1 MKRSR
6 IAVVSLFYGE
16 SGGAELFASEVTDR
30 LAESGEF
37 DVHVLAHR
45 WKDRTGKIAFH
56 RIDFRKWPRSLQK
69 FSLSLS
75 VRKVAAVEGFD
86 LVHTQELLDAADVV
100 TFGAPVALWPK
111 VQGKRGV
118 QLRTEVDRRIERRL
132 LLSNRLQCIL
142 ANSNQSAR
150 WLMAEYPELA
160 GRPVEVET
168 VYPGVDLQRF
178 TPPSPNERGAGR
190 AELADRFG
198 WNVSDP
204 VGLFVGN
211 YWDHKGLGTALRA
224 IRILRGKSCPVRLL
238 VMGNDRERARWLS
251 VIVGLGLAVTD
262 VAFLGE
268 VAEGREA
275 YFKASD
281 FLVLLSRFESFGTVV
296 LEALASGL
304 PVILSGRVPA
314 REILPQDAGSLIED
328 PMDFL
333 GASEAMEEWIRNP
346 AAREK
351 LASQAAQVARAY
363 SWEAAA
369 EKTAAVYRDCLA
381 RKGE

>member
-30 LAESGEF
+30 LAVSGEF

-69 FSLSLS
+69 LSLSLS

-86 LVHTQELLDAADVV
+86 LVHSHELLDVADVL

-118 QLRTEVDRRIERRL
+118 RLRTAIPRRIERRL
-132 LLSNRLQCIL
+132 LLSDRLRWIL
-142 ANSNQSAR
+142 VNSNQSAR
-150 WLMAEYPELA
+150 WLRAEYPELA
-160 GRPVEVET
+160 GRPVGVET
-168 VYPGVDLQRF
+168 VYPGVDIRRF
-178 TPPSPNERGAGR
+178 APLSPHEREAGR
-190 AELADRFG
+190 AELAGRFG
-198 WNVSDP
+198 WNASDP

-211 YWDHKGLGTALRA
+211 YWDHKGLGATLRA
-224 IRILRGKSCPVRLL
+224 IRILREKGCPARLL
-238 VMGNDRERARWLS
+238 VMGNDRKRERWRS
-251 VIVGLGLAVTD
+251 MMVGLGLKTGD

-268 VAEGREA
+268 VAEGRES
-275 YFKASD
+275 YFQAAD

-296 LEALASGL
+296 LEAVASGL

-314 REILPQDAGSLIED
+314 REILPQGGGSVVED
-328 PMDFL
+328 PMDSL
-333 GASEAMEEWIRNP
+333 GASQAMEAWIRNP

-351 LASQAAQVARAY
+351 LASHATQVARAY